1 MTWSDA
7 EVFVDSG
14 ELGAE
19 VSVAGV
25 MIFVVV
31 TDDSAE
37 LDGGGGKKGVA
48 SSMIYSGGWQR
59 VEKVTPNS

>member
-1 MTWSDA
+1 ML
-7 EVFVDSG
+7 VDSG
-14 ELGAE
+14 ELGAG

-25 MIFVVV
+25 MICVVV

-48 SSMIYSGGWQR
+48 SSMM
-59 VEKVTPNS
+59 

>member
-14 ELGAE
+14 EFGAE

-25 MIFVVV
+25 MMFVVV

-48 SSMIYSGGWQR
+48 SSMI
-59 VEKVTPNS
+59 